1 MDRYYLTI
9 FFSALLL
16 ISGCQKENLSL
27 KDYVEPQFP
36 YSECEEGELL
46 VKFNPQVSDAIEKL
60 AQEGKINILTRAS
73 NLPATADELLS
84 VLGPFSLER
93 VFPVDGTNET
103 RTREAGLHLWYIARF
118 DESIDLPS
126 AISRLSSLGDVS
138 KVQANTRI
146 KPSFRTDLK
155 PVILSDKVVAS
166 AAGSYVYPFND
177 PLLKNQWGYINIGD
191 YDFDH
196 NRNDNIH
203 SKAGSD
209 VNCEQAWKLCQGDP
223 SIIVAVLDEGVMY
236 NHPDLAANMWRNEK
250 EVYNSNEDADGNGYK
265 GDVYGYNF
273 VRDTPL
279 ISCNKSGDT
288 GHGTHVAGTI
298 AAVNGNGI
306 GVCGIAGGDGTPES
320 GVKIMSCQVFDNG
333 VGVSLWGEV
342 RAIKYAADNG
352 AVILQC
358 SWGYNSAKANP
369 IYGFVPGLATEKEWE
384 QTYPLEK
391 EALDY
396 FIHNAGSPNGVI
408 DGGLA
413 IFASGNEYAAQA
425 AFPAAYS
432 KCISVSAIAADY
444 TPASYSNYDPLITLS
459 APGGDGEYHGHP
471 GIDDDYLGTEQ
482 QGQILS
488 TIAVGNDAT
497 YGYYEGTSMACP
509 HVSGVAALGLS
520 YAAKLRKHFTADQFV
535 ALMKESGRNLDSY
548 LTGKKGYYYN
558 HTSAGSSLSIMNLSD
573 YRGKM
578 GRLADAGSLLQAIAA
593 ENVGSEMKLP
603 NFYLSPG
610 STTSIPLDR
619 YFENGGKMSFSVTCE
634 DNRIVEAEVDS
645 KGILTLSAKEC
656 GVTRITVTS
665 SGSDSQTVC
674 VTVRYGAN
682 DNGWL

>member
-1 MDRYYLTI
+1 MDRRYFAI

-16 ISGCQKENLSL
+16 LNGCQKEKLSL
-27 KDYVEPQFP
+27 TNPVESQFP
-36 YSECEEGELL
+36 YADCEEGELL
-46 VKFNPQVSDAIEKL
+46 VKFDSQVSDAIEKL
-60 AQEGKINILTRAS
+60 AEEGKINILTRAS
-73 NLPATADELLS
+73 NLPVTADELLS

-93 VFPVDGTNET
+93 VFPVDGANEA
-103 RTREAGLHLWYIARF
+103 RTREAGLHLWYIVRF
-118 DESIDLPS
+118 DDSIDLPS
-126 AISRLSSLGDVS
+126 AMQRLSSLGDVS

-146 KPSFRTDLK
+146 KPSYRTDLN
-155 PVILSDKVVAS
+155 PVILSDKAVAS
-166 AAGSYVYPFND
+166 AGGNYPFND
-177 PLLKNQWGYINIGD
+177 PFLKNQWGYINVGD

-196 NRNDNIH
+196 NRDDNIH
-203 SKAGSD
+203 SVAGSD
-209 VNCEQAWKLCQGDP
+209 VNCAEAWDLCQGDP

-236 NHPDLAANMWRNEK
+236 SHPDLAANMWRNEK

-306 GVCGIAGGDGTPES
+306 GVCGIAGGNGSPNS
-320 GVKIMSCQVFDNG
+320 GVKIMSCQVFDDG

-369 IYGFVPGLATEKEWE
+369 VYGFIPGIATEKEWE

-396 FIHNAGSPNGVI
+396 FIHNAGSPHGAI

-413 IFASGNEYAAQA
+413 IFASGNEYASQA

-432 KCISVSAIAADY
+432 KCISVSAIAADF
-444 TPASYSNYDPLITLS
+444 TPASYTNFDSIITLS

-471 GIDDDYLGTEQ
+471 GVDDDYLGTEQ

-488 TIAVGNDAT
+488 TLAVGNDAT

-520 YAAKLRKHFTADQFV
+520 YAAKLRKHFTAEEFA
-535 ALMKESGRNLDSY
+535 ALMKETGRDLDQY
-548 LTGKKGYYYN
+548 FTGKKGYYYN

-578 GRLADAGSLLQAIAA
+578 GRLSDAGSLLKAIAGNNA
-593 ENVGSEMKLP
+593 GVGMKLP
-603 NFYLSPG
+603 NFYLAPG
-610 STTSIPLDR
+610 STSSIPLEK
-619 YFENGGKMSFSVTCE
+619 YFVTAGNPSFSVTCE
-634 DNRIVEAEVDS
+634 DKRIIDAEVDA
-645 KGILTLSAKEC
+645 KGILTLYAKEC
-656 GVTRITVTS
+656 GVTRITVKYGS
-665 SGSDSQTVC
+665 SDSQTAC

-682 DNGWL
+682 ENGWL